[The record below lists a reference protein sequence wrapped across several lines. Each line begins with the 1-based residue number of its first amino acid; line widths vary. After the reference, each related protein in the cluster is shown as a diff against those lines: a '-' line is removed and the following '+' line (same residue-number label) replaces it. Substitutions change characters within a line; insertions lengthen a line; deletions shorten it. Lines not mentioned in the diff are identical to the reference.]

1 MVCRETTIINDILK
15 NSRRSRE
22 GGSPGTE
29 AVVLQTANWIPACAG
44 MTFRLKLRNTQG
56 RHSFMRS
63 IIKMGIA
70 GLAISSS
77 PALAQKY
84 PVKPIRM
91 IVPYTPGGPTDILA
105 RAVGQ
110 SMTEAWGQPVI
121 IENRPGASGNLGTA
135 AAAKSPPDG
144 YTLGVV
150 GISFSVAPALEA
162 KLGYDPVK
170 DLTPVALLAS
180 VNNLLVV
187 HPSLPAKSV
196 KELIAFAKARPG
208 EVSFA
213 SGGPGGAQHL
223 AGELFNSMAGIKM
236 THIPYKGS
244 APGLTAL
251 IGGEVTVGFTDMLIT
266 LPHVK
271 SGKLRALAV
280 TGATRSGLIPEL
292 PTVSEAG
299 LKDYAVTAWFG
310 MLAPAGT
317 PADIVA
323 QLNAEVVKS
332 LKTAQMKERLA
343 ALGADA
349 AAGSTADFAAF
360 LKSEMAKWAKVVKAA
375 GIRGE

>member
-1 MVCRETTIINDILK
+1 MK
-15 NSRRSRE
+15 NFCLLA
-22 GGSPGTE
+22 
-29 AVVLQTANWIPACAG
+29 AVAPA
-44 MTFRLKLRNTQG
+44 L
-56 RHSFMRS
+56 
-63 IIKMGIA
+63 IA
-70 GLAISSS
+70 A

-84 PVKPIRM
+84 PAKPIKL

-105 RAVGQ
+105 RAVAQ
-110 SMTEAWGQPVI
+110 SFTEAWGQPAI
-121 IENRPGASGNLGTA
+121 IDNRPGASGNLGTA
-135 AAAKSPPDG
+135 LAAKSPADG
-144 YTLGVV
+144 YTLAVV
-150 GISFSVAPALEA
+150 GISYSVASALDA
-162 KLGYDPVK
+162 KLGYDPVT

-196 KELIAFAKARPG
+196 KELIAFARARPG

-223 AGELFNSMAGIKM
+223 AGELFNSVAGIKM
-236 THIPYKGS
+236 THIPYRGS

-251 IGGEVTVGFTDMLIT
+251 IGGEVIVGFTDMLIT

-280 TGATRSGLIPEL
+280 TGGTRSSLIPEL

-299 LKDYAVTAWFG
+299 LKGYAVTAWFG

-317 PADIVA
+317 APDIIA
-323 QLNAEVVKS
+323 QLNGEVVKS
-332 LKTAQMKERLA
+332 FKTAQMKERLA

-349 AAGSTADFAAF
+349 AAGSTAEFAAF
-360 LKSEMAKWAKVVKAA
+360 LRNEMAKWAKVVKSA

>member
-1 MVCRETTIINDILK
+1 MNKLIV
-15 NSRRSRE
+15 
-22 GGSPGTE
+22 PGMS
-29 AVVLQTANWIPACAG
+29 VLA
-44 MTFRLKLRNTQG
+44 M
-56 RHSFMRS
+56 
-63 IIKMGIA
+63 
-70 GLAISSS
+70 LAM

-84 PVKPIRM
+84 PAKPVRM

-110 SMTEAWGQPVI
+110 SLTEVWGQPVI
-121 IENRPGASGNLGTA
+121 IENRPGASGNVGTA
-135 AAAKSPPDG
+135 IAAKSPADG

-150 GISFSVAPALEA
+150 GISYSVAPALEA
-162 KLGYDPVK
+162 KLGYDPVR
-170 DLTPVALLAS
+170 DLTPVVLLAS
-180 VNNLLVV
+180 VNNLFVV
-187 HPSLPAKSV
+187 HPSLPARSV

-251 IGGEVTVGFTDMLIT
+251 IGGEVIVGFTDMLIS
-266 LPHVK
+266 LPHAR

-280 TGATRSGLIPEL
+280 TGAARSSLIPEL
-292 PTVSEAG
+292 PTVAEAG
-299 LKDYAVTAWFG
+299 LAGYAVTAWFG
-310 MLAPAGT
+310 LLAPAAT
-317 PADIVA
+317 PTEIIA
-323 QLNAEVVKS
+323 QLNGEIVKS
-332 LKTAQMKERLA
+332 LRTTQMKERLA

-349 AAGSTADFAAF
+349 AAGSPADFAAF
-360 LKSEMAKWAKVVKAA
+360 LRNEMTKWAQVVKSA

>member
-1 MVCRETTIINDILK
+1 MKSLLFTTA
-15 NSRRSRE
+15 S
-22 GGSPGTE
+22 
-29 AVVLQTANWIPACAG
+29 A
-44 MTFRLKLRNTQG
+44 
-56 RHSFMRS
+56 
-63 IIKMGIA
+63 IA
-70 GLAISSS
+70 LLAA

-84 PVKPIRM
+84 PAKPIRM

-110 SMTEAWGQPVI
+110 SLTEAWGQPVI
-121 IENRPGASGNLGTA
+121 IDNRPGASGNVGTA

-144 YTLGVV
+144 YTLNLV
-150 GISFSVAPALEA
+150 GIAFSVAPALES

-170 DLTPVALLAS
+170 DFTPIALLAS

-196 KELIAFAKARPG
+196 RELIAFAKARPRQI
-208 EVSFA
+208 SFA

-223 AGELFNSMAGIKM
+223 SGELFNSMAGIQM

-251 IGGEVTVGFTDMLIT
+251 IGGEVIVGFSDMLIT

-271 SGKLRALAV
+271 SGRLRALAV
-280 TGATRSGLIPEL
+280 TGDTRSGLIPEL
-292 PTVSEAG
+292 PTVAEAG
-299 LKDYAVTAWFG
+299 LPGYAVTAWFG
-310 MLAPAGT
+310 LLAPAGIA
-317 PADIVA
+317 PEIAA
-323 QLNAEVVKS
+323 QLTAEIVRS
-332 LKTAQMKERLA
+332 FKTAQMKERLA

-349 AAGSTADFAAF
+349 IAGSPDQFATF
-360 LKSEMAKWAKVVKAA
+360 LRSEMAKWAQVVKSA